1 MKDIVVNENIKK
13 AKRGDKEA
21 KELLF
26 KHYYKSYSE
35 LFELNKNIPNI
46 KMEYERIINESI
58 DRYLKSSLKVDLSAY
73 ITNQLYTYIKNYNG
87 RRNLK
92 RKESEEISNLLK
104 DSKYSDESRKLLI
117 EKCMYLIDEYLKS
130 AEFDYN
136 FTKEDA
142 KQEGYLFLTKKVNAF
157 LDSHEDEELEYIPF
171 TAYIRGSID
180 KLYLSII
187 LDERKKEKEHQKVKS
202 VLKLKNE
209 FEEFETELEFI
220 DYVKNLDI
228 SSSIK
233 DSIIKSIYYT
243 VKDLAEAENIT
254 RQAIEQRIEGKKV
267 LIKKFFDMK

>member
-13 AKRGDKEA
+13 AKSGDKEA

-46 KMEYERIINESI
+46 KMEYERIIKESI

-87 RRNLK
+87 RKNLK
-92 RKESEEISNLLK
+92 RKESQEINNLLK

-171 TAYIRGSID
+171 TVYIRGSID

-243 VKDLAEAENIT
+243 VKDLAEAENTT
-254 RQAIEQRIEGKKV
+254 RQAIEQRIESKKV

>member
-13 AKRGDKEA
+13 AKSGDKEA

-46 KMEYERIINESI
+46 KMEYERIIKESI

-87 RRNLK
+87 RKNLK
-92 RKESEEISNLLK
+92 RKESQEINNLLK

-142 KQEGYLFLTKKVNAF
+142 KQEGYLFLTKKVNAY

-187 LDERKKEKEHQKVKS
+187 LDERKKEKEHQEVKS

-254 RQAIEQRIEGKKV
+254 RQAIEQRIESKKV

>member
-13 AKRGDKEA
+13 AKKGDKEA